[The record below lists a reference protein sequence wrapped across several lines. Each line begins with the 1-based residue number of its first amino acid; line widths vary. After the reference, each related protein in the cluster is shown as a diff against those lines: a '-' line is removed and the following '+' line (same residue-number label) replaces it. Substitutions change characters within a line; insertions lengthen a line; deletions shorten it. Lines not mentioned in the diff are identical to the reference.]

1 MLIYTSFAI
10 AIIAFIILSFLNKA
24 VFGAKPN
31 TQNFE
36 ELPNFSD
43 GTFQNQ
49 SSTPMLTENGT
60 YLKLIP
66 LMLKRPKSVN
76 PAEAIQVVKT
86 DLKSLALSENCIVWF
101 GHSSYLMILDGK
113 RILVDPVFH
122 EASPLGSFGKP
133 YSMSYLYTPAD
144 FPEIDILV
152 ITHDHYDHL
161 DYKAVCELRPKVK
174 NTITGK
180 GVNVHLKLWG
190 YPAEQITALN
200 WNETALVAGFEFT
213 CLPARH
219 FSGRKFKRGQTLWS
233 SFALK
238 TPQINI
244 YIGGDS
250 GYDTHF
256 KEIGEKHGPFDLAI
270 LECGQYNK
278 YWNLI
283 HMMPEQTLKAS
294 KDLNAAALLPV
305 HWGKFTLSVHPW
317 TEPVERLLSANTDGA
332 QNVFTPRIGEV
343 LFFGKENTTVKWWL
357 D

>member
-1 MLIYTSFAI
+1 MLIYTGFAI

-24 VFGAKPN
+24 VFGAQPN
-31 TQNFE
+31 TQE
-36 ELPNFSD
+36 IQELPNFSD
-43 GTFQNQ
+43 GSFQNQ
-49 SSTPMLTENGT
+49 SASPMMTENGT

-76 PAEAIQVVKT
+76 PTEAIQVVKT
-86 DLKSLALSENCIVWF
+86 DLKNLALSENCIIWF

-113 RILVDPVFH
+113 RILVDPVFN
-122 EASPLGSFGKP
+122 EASPIGFFGKP
-133 YSMSYLYTPAD
+133 YSMTYSYTPED
-144 FPEIDILV
+144 FPEIDILI

-161 DYKAVCELRPKVK
+161 DYKAVSQLKPMIK
-174 NTITGK
+174 NAVTGK
-180 GVNVHLKLWG
+180 GVDEHLKLWG
-190 YPAEQITALN
+190 YSTDQITALN
-200 WNETALVAGFEFT
+200 WYETALVDGFELT

-238 TPQINI
+238 TPQTNI
-244 YIGGDS
+244 YVGGDS

-317 TEPVERLLSANTDGA
+317 TEPVERLLAANADEK
-332 QNVFTPRIGEV
+332 QNIFTPRIGEV
-343 LFFGKENTTVKWWL
+343 LAFDQENNTRKWW
-357 D
+357 